1 MGGFRICDTIRK
13 NNAFLNTSK
22 PPLNLL
28 LKKKKKK
35 KKKSLKPF
43 IISSTYKF
51 LSSYFFSS
59 PAPPLGLGSG
69 TPKPPSTF
77 LPFLEECLDS
87 YSNKICHFLTPPA
100 TMSPLPL
107 YLNSIAS
114 TLWLSL
120 VSKCM
125 ASTSP
130 PKSLGPFLH
139 SNIFHW
145 CCTNA
150 TCNYLVV
157 DQPWPLVFIFGI

>member
-1 MGGFRICDTIRK
+1 MGGFRICDTIRQ

-28 LKKKKKK
+28 LKKKPT
-35 KKKSLKPF
+35 LNLLL
-43 IISSTYKF
+43 F
-51 LSSYFFSS
+51 LQLINSFPPTFSHH
-59 PAPPLGLGSG
+59 PLPPLGLGSG

-77 LPFLEECLDS
+77 LLFLEECLDS

-120 VSKCM
+120 VSMCM

-139 SNIFHW
+139 SNIFDW